1 MPSIDI
7 SFVLEFFWKG
17 GENSKSLGSGPIYM
31 EDPVLKPN
39 QRAPP
44 SGDHLSLRNDKKDQA
59 IMKFVIE
66 SEMIHYI
73 LQFQKISSI

>member
-1 MPSIDI
+1 
-7 SFVLEFFWKG
+7 
-17 GENSKSLGSGPIYM
+17 M
-31 EDPVLKPN
+31 EYPVLKPN

-44 SGDHLSLRNDKKDQA
+44 SGDHLSLKNDKKDQA